1 VEPRAQRIKGIRRRD
16 RRLAPLAVLP
26 ARIQGPCAGN
36 ARTWRRP
43 RAPRRRKAGAS
54 ARTAA
59 ASGRAWSSRRCAT
72 RRALLGYSKIVR
84 DLTER
89 RAEEERARHAEE
101 RFRLLI
107 EGVTEYAIFLSTPDG
122 TIASWNPGAQR
133 IKGYTATRVIGRHF
147 SIFYPAEALARTGR
161 RASSRKR
168 ARLGRFEDEGWRIR
182 KDGSRFWANVVI
194 TAMRNPDGTLRGFSK
209 ITRDLTERKRHEE
222 QLRRSEERFRLLIE
236 GVQDYAI
243 LMLDPSGPREQ
254 LELGRAAHPRLYG
267 REVIGQSAD
276 RFFTARRSPRGRP
289 GRIASQRAHY
299 RHAQDIGWRVR
310 KDGGRFWADVNT
322 TALHDATASTS
333 VSRR

>member
-1 VEPRAQRIKGIRRRD
+1 
-16 RRLAPLAVLP
+16 L
-26 ARIQGPCAGN
+26 
-36 ARTWRRP
+36 
-43 RAPRRRKAGAS
+43 
-54 ARTAA
+54 
-59 ASGRAWSSRRCAT
+59 
-72 RRALLGYSKIVR
+72 
-84 DLTER
+84 
-89 RAEEERARHAEE
+89 
-101 RFRLLI
+101 
-107 EGVTEYAIFLSTPDG
+107 TPDG

-133 IKGYTATRVIGRHF
+133 IKGYTATR
-147 SIFYPAEALARTGR
+147 
-161 RASSRKR
+161 SSAGISRSSTRRKR
-168 ARLGRFEDEGWRIR
+168 SRELAGARARGSGAPGPLRGRGLAHSQGWLALLGERGHYRDAQSRRDPARL
-182 KDGSRFWANVVI
+182 
-194 TAMRNPDGTLRGFSK
+194 SK

-310 KDGGRFWADVNT
+310 KDGGAFWADVNT